1 MNKEIET
8 EEKPKEYTK
17 KNVIYWEETSQ
28 RLRQD
33 KKTKITVTKANKFLQ
48 AGCIKRL
55 NETAWV
61 CEALINYNK
70 TTHFIRSIKDK
81 LVCSCQ
87 GFNQRQTDHDNGNSN
102 IKPFCSHT
110 VAVKQ
115 FCFLEA
121 KEIGR

>member
-1 MNKEIET
+1 MDQEIET
-8 EEKPKEYTK
+8 EEKPREYTT
-17 KNVIYWEETSQ
+17 KNVIYWEETSK

-33 KKTKITVTKANKFLQ
+33 KKTKITVTKANKFIQ

-55 NETAWV
+55 NETTWV
-61 CEALINYNK
+61 CDPLPSYNK
-70 TTHFIRSIKDK
+70 TSHFIRSIKDK
-81 LVCSCQ
+81 LSCSCQ
-87 GFNQRQTDHDNGNSN
+87 GFNKKQTDLDNGNSN

-121 KEIGR
+121 RE